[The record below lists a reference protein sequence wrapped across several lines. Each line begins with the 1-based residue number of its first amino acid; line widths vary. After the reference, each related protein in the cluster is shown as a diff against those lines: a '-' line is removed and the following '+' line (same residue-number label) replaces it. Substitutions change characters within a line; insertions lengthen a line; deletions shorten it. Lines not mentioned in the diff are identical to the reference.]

1 MKICYD
7 KNGSVNSETFKNIIV
22 VVLLID
28 NMTDFVWLR
37 LFFFFYFFF
46 LELSLYRSVIHI

>member
-37 LFFFFYFFF
+37 LFFLYVFF
-46 LELSLYRSVIHI
+46 LELSLYSDFCGS